1 MTKSLTQLISD
12 VQASLIDDGTRFTT
26 ATCTAAIR
34 EALKDFNSYA
44 PVFAA
49 DLIDTVEDQYEYE
62 LTDTDTQAL
71 TITGVWL
78 KDSTGGDNHT
88 PLHYEPYSEDERIF
102 FRLREAQ
109 AADNYLLVRYTIPQT
124 ISGLDSETESTLS
137 AIYDQILIGGA
148 KAEAMQMRADSRVET
163 INLQADVSRTYREQI
178 QAIKNKFFA
187 ELKIIADNR
196 YPAVGTPADAAW
208 NDEYHGWTA

>member
-12 VQASLIDDGTRFTT
+12 VQAALLDDGTRFTT

-34 EALKDFNSYA
+34 EALKDFNSYV

-49 DLIDTVEDQYEYE
+49 DLIDTVANQYEYE
-62 LTDTDTQAL
+62 LTDTDSRAL

-78 KDSTGGDNHT
+78 KDPTGADNHT
-88 PLHYEPYSEDERIF
+88 PLTYNPFNSDERVF

-109 AADNYLLVRYTIPQT
+109 AAGNYLLVRYTIPQT

-148 KAEAMQMRADSRVET
+148 KAEAMQIRADSRIET
-163 INLQADVSRTYREQI
+163 INLQAQVPRNYREQI
-178 QAIKNKFFA
+178 KAIKDKFFA
-187 ELKIIADNR
+187 ELKIIANNR

-208 NDEYHGWTA
+208 NDEYHGWDR